1 MKVDVSVAVFCVGVT
16 RALAR
21 HQWVTLP
28 YPHLRSLG
36 VRAVG
41 VQDHE
46 GVLHVYSRTEP
57 RYPSPR
63 VQCEGLS
70 EGSGVIPVTRP
81 RFSSVGNCG
90 SKEKEY
96 AFNPKLH
103 VRK

>member
-1 MKVDVSVAVFCVGVT
+1 MRGSTNPCPCQTPVGNITVP
-16 RALAR
+16 AL
-21 HQWVTLP
+21 TF
-28 YPHLRSLG
+28 SG
-36 VRAVG
+36 KVRAVG

-46 GVLHVYSRTEP
+46 GVLYVYSRTEP

-70 EGSGVIPVTRP
+70 EGSGEIPVARP
-81 RFSSVGNCG
+81 RFSSVGNRG